1 MCVVGYVAWKALK
14 MRVKAVLFDLFDT
27 LVLIEGGDS
36 FYMPSLEKLHKFLV
50 KNGVNVSFEEFSR
63 VYFEVRDQVYE
74 EAKRKLEEPH
84 FNVRVSRT
92 LKRLGYNLEP
102 SDAVVSGATMVFAKE
117 FMSCV
122 RLDEN
127 TIPVLQRLRGKYKL
141 GIVSNFAIPECVQG
155 LLDRFGLDG
164 FFDVVVISGAVNR
177 RKPSPEIF
185 QKALKALSVD
195 ASETVFVGDTPNM
208 DVKGAKNVG
217 MKAVLIERKT
227 AVTDSPD
234 FLIWKPSETERPVE
248 PDKVIRSLNELPDV
262 LKDC

>member
-1 MCVVGYVAWKALK
+1 
-14 MRVKAVLFDLFDT
+14 
-27 LVLIEGGDS
+27 
-36 FYMPSLEKLHKFLV
+36 MPSLEKLHKFLV
-50 KNGVNVSFEEFSR
+50 KNGVNVSFEEFSC
-63 VYFEVRDQVYE
+63 VYFEVRDKVYE
-74 EAKRKLEEPH
+74 EAKRNLEEPH

-117 FMSCV
+117 FMSYV

-127 TIPVLQRLRGKYKL
+127 TIPVLQKLHGKYKL

-155 LLDRFGLDG
+155 LLEKFGLDK

-185 QKALKALSVD
+185 QKALKALAVD

-208 DVKGAKNVG
+208 DVQGAKNVG
-217 MKAVLIERKT
+217 MKAVLIERET
-227 AVTDSPD
+227 AVMDSPNS
-234 FLIWKPSETERPVE
+234 LVWKPSEAERPIR
-248 PDKVIRSLNELPDV
+248 PDRIIKSLKELPDA
-262 LKDC
+262 LENC